1 MKSTELRIGNW
12 VLHKDV
18 IQFVESINDTD
29 SGMAVC
35 CLSEH
40 DNGCVNIKPIPLTE
54 EWLLKLGLKHEK
66 FTDEINDL
74 WHWTKQDFFID
85 LSGVIGFDHYELR
98 ELGDSLNAI
107 CLTEN
112 DFKYVH
118 CLQNLYFALTG
129 KELTIKE
136 QK

>member
-29 SGMAVC
+29 SGVAIC

-54 EWLLKLGLKHEK
+54 EWLVK
-66 FTDEINDL
+66 F
-74 WHWTKQDFFID
+74 
-85 LSGVIGFDHYELR
+85 GFR
-98 ELGDSLNAI
+98 ELTDGKNTLFI
-107 CLTEN
+107 KRQHK
-112 DFKYVH
+112 DFEVMQSASGNNYWVEFNGVRCYPFTGMKVNQ
-118 CLQNLYFALTG
+118 LQNLYFALTG
-129 KELTIKE
+129 EELTIKE

>member
-1 MKSTELRIGNW
+1 MKSTELRIKNW

-40 DNGCVNIKPIPLTE
+40 DNGCQDLKPIPLTE
-54 EWLLKLGLKHEK
+54 EWLVRFGFELLDGSLSRKVFEKGYLKFKVISHEYG
-66 FTDEINDL
+66 I
-74 WHWTKQDFFID
+74 DFYFGNGGAYYIKPR
-85 LSGVIGFDHYELR
+85 F
-98 ELGDSLNAI
+98 
-107 CLTEN
+107 
-112 DFKYVH
+112 VH
-118 CLQNLYFALTG
+118 NLQNLYFALTG
-129 KELTIKE
+129 EELTIKE